1 MHVNYERNMNGQ
13 PLSADMSNRI
23 INLTTG
29 KNCSTSSTD
38 SGVILIDNVPTL
50 KVEGPMTKDTSSS
63 SDEEPQSK
71 PKAEANMKSQ
81 DPKLISIEHTV
92 NISQSKGA
100 KTSPTLSIRSTTISI
115 VSIDENALDSSCIDS
130 DSDVDGIHDDCTVQK
145 LGQQISYP
153 PNCSSQLRDLNQGL
167 TLISRQVTPGQTE
180 VSPPTAS
187 EAGAMAKQLLNGSL
201 ALATP
206 TQTGPNS
213 PQGIGSIALT
223 NSTDVT
229 FGDKHFYEGPV
240 TIQQFLIDNR
250 DKWKPGDCADGGVGA
265 GQDNPAFNGRPQA
278 NGTAA
283 GSKLDDPGQ
292 QAPMLC
298 PYLPNT
304 ISRKAISITVAFVL
318 LTTLLGIILAT
329 TTNLFGKTLNK
340 SKLGDVL
347 DDSRL
352 NIPINS
358 TIDQDNIGG
367 GLILRFVH
375 RQAWLAQPPQKT
387 LADLTL
393 PVSLVIVLPTNSDN
407 CSTQAQ
413 CVLRVR
419 LRQTFDIE
427 SLQEDDIAFNF
438 VIGGDGNVYVGRGW
452 NQVGAHMS
460 GYNVRSLSF
469 AYIGSFQNQKPSA
482 KQLSVTHL
490 LLERGV
496 SLGKIS
502 PNYRLTG
509 ASKLEPSITE
519 YKADQLYQSFSNWT
533 HWS

>member
-1 MHVNYERNMNGQ
+1 M
-13 PLSADMSNRI
+13 LDSALECCQKCR
-23 INLTTG
+23 
-29 KNCSTSSTD
+29 
-38 SGVILIDNVPTL
+38 GVIATIPSRIKCDNGLCSRVL
-50 KVEGPMTKDTSSS
+50 H
-63 SDEEPQSK
+63 
-71 PKAEANMKSQ
+71 SQ
-81 DPKLISIEHTV
+81 
-92 NISQSKGA
+92 
-100 KTSPTLSIRSTTISI
+100 
-115 VSIDENALDSSCIDS
+115 
-130 DSDVDGIHDDCTVQK
+130 CT
-145 LGQQISYP
+145 
-153 PNCSSQLRDLNQGL
+153 GL
-167 TLISRQVTPGQTE
+167 TKEQLKLLETIPNLSWKCDGCLGSNQNQSSLQLSKWLEQSLRQHEKRLE
-180 VSPPTAS
+180 VL
-187 EAGAMAKQLLNGSL
+187 EQ
-201 ALATP
+201 
-206 TQTGPNS
+206 
-213 PQGIGSIALT
+213 
-223 NSTDVT
+223 
-229 FGDKHFYEGPV
+229 
-240 TIQQFLIDNR
+240 R
-250 DKWKPGDCADGGVGA
+250 
-265 GQDNPAFNGRPQA
+265 
-278 NGTAA
+278 
-283 GSKLDDPGQ
+283 SKLDDPGQ

-340 SKLGDVL
+340 
-347 DDSRL
+347 
-352 NIPINS
+352 N
-358 TIDQDNIGG
+358 QDNIGG

-387 LADLTL
+387 LADLML

>member
-1 MHVNYERNMNGQ
+1 MLNRPLESCPKCRGLIAPIHSRIGCNNGPCGSVFHSQ
-13 PLSADMSNRI
+13 CAGLTEEQLKLLETT
-23 INLTTG
+23 INLSWRCDG
-29 KNCSTSSTD
+29 CLGSNQNQNQSSLQL
-38 SGVILIDNVPTL
+38 SKWL
-50 KVEGPMTKDTSSS
+50 E
-63 SDEEPQSK
+63 QS
-71 PKAEANMKSQ
+71 
-81 DPKLISIEHTV
+81 
-92 NISQSKGA
+92 
-100 KTSPTLSIRSTTISI
+100 
-115 VSIDENALDSSCIDS
+115 
-130 DSDVDGIHDDCTVQK
+130 
-145 LGQQISYP
+145 
-153 PNCSSQLRDLNQGL
+153 LRQHEKRL
-167 TLISRQVTPGQTE
+167 E
-180 VSPPTAS
+180 VL
-187 EAGAMAKQLLNGSL
+187 EQ
-201 ALATP
+201 
-206 TQTGPNS
+206 
-213 PQGIGSIALT
+213 
-223 NSTDVT
+223 
-229 FGDKHFYEGPV
+229 
-240 TIQQFLIDNR
+240 R
-250 DKWKPGDCADGGVGA
+250 
-265 GQDNPAFNGRPQA
+265 
-278 NGTAA
+278 
-283 GSKLDDPGQ
+283 SKLNDPGQ
-292 QAPMLC
+292 QVPAILC

-340 SKLGDVL
+340 RKLGDVL
-347 DDSRL
+347 DESRL

-387 LADLTL
+387 PPDLTL
-393 PVSLVIVLPTNSDN
+393 PVDLVIVLPTNSDN
-407 CSTQAQ
+407 CTTQAQ

-452 NQVGAHMS
+452 DQVGAHMS
-460 GYNVRSLSF
+460 GYNARSLSF

-490 LLERGV
+490 LLQRGL

-509 ASKLEPSITE
+509 ASKLEPSITD
-519 YKADQLYQSFSNWT
+519 YKAEQLYQSFGNWT

>member
-1 MHVNYERNMNGQ
+1 M
-13 PLSADMSNRI
+13 LDSALECCQKCR
-23 INLTTG
+23 
-29 KNCSTSSTD
+29 
-38 SGVILIDNVPTL
+38 GVIATIPSRIKCDNGLCSRVL
-50 KVEGPMTKDTSSS
+50 H
-63 SDEEPQSK
+63 
-71 PKAEANMKSQ
+71 SQ
-81 DPKLISIEHTV
+81 
-92 NISQSKGA
+92 
-100 KTSPTLSIRSTTISI
+100 
-115 VSIDENALDSSCIDS
+115 
-130 DSDVDGIHDDCTVQK
+130 CT
-145 LGQQISYP
+145 
-153 PNCSSQLRDLNQGL
+153 GL
-167 TLISRQVTPGQTE
+167 TKEQLKLLETIPNLSSKCDGCLGSNQNQSSLQLSKWLEQSLRQHEKRLE
-180 VSPPTAS
+180 VL
-187 EAGAMAKQLLNGSL
+187 EQ
-201 ALATP
+201 
-206 TQTGPNS
+206 
-213 PQGIGSIALT
+213 
-223 NSTDVT
+223 
-229 FGDKHFYEGPV
+229 
-240 TIQQFLIDNR
+240 R
-250 DKWKPGDCADGGVGA
+250 
-265 GQDNPAFNGRPQA
+265 
-278 NGTAA
+278 
-283 GSKLDDPGQ
+283 SKLDDPGQ

-387 LADLTL
+387 LADLML